1 METPRTPRPLLAT
14 LRRKNQLTIPREAAE
29 ALGLSEGDSVVV
41 EIVRGTIS
49 LRPVRRSYAG
59 IASGVYGDGSTFV
72 RQERDSWE

>member
-1 METPRTPRPLLAT
+1 MLRTMPKPLLAT

-41 EIVRGTIS
+41 EIVRGAIS

-72 RQERDSWE
+72 RQERDSWD